1 MIWQKSKSTG
11 MVALAAELAG
21 GACPEIYEQNA
32 EDEKSQIV
40 GKFRVAENIAEGSV
54 EGTLVECAQQGADGC
69 PVQVIS
75 LD

>member
-1 MIWQKSKSTG
+1 MAKIKIDRDGCISC
-11 MVALAAELAG
+11 
-21 GACPEIYEQNA
+21 GACWGAWPEIYEQNA

>member
-1 MIWQKSKSTG
+1 MTKIKIDREGCISCGACW
-11 MVALAAELAG
+11 E
-21 GACPEIYEQNA
+21 ACPEIYEQNA
-32 EDEKSQIV
+32 EDEKSQNV

>member
-1 MIWQKSKSTG
+1 
-11 MVALAAELAG
+11 
-21 GACPEIYEQNA
+21 
-32 EDEKSQIV
+32 
-40 GKFRVAENIAEGSV
+40 V